1 MNRDITITY
10 SKSDDWWKNTLEDL
24 WVTILEG
31 GSNYWVDKIDHNVT
45 ARVYGNLDGSGID
58 ATFKSELPSLK
69 NGEHLMQ
76 NFEVIVH
83 HGAEP
88 DYQPRGSITLH
99 GSETVKVKTFDVIYN
114 GIKLLS
120 DDVKMII
127 MNNGDWDAN
136 DADHIFQLGVFGEVR
151 YG

>member
-1 MNRDITITY
+1 MNRDITINY
-10 SKSDDWWKNTLEDL
+10 APSREWWGDMLEDL
-24 WVTILEG
+24 WVTIIEG
-31 GSNYWVDKIDHNVT
+31 GSNYWVDKID
-45 ARVYGNLDGSGID
+45 YDMPDGML
-58 ATFKSELPSLK
+58 FKDSLPSLK
-69 NGEHLMQ
+69 SGPHLLE
-76 NFEVIVH
+76 NFEVTVS

-99 GSETVKVKTFDVIYN
+99 GSETVKVKTFDVIYD

-120 DDVKMII
+120 DDVKIAI

>member
-1 MNRDITITY
+1 MANRDITINY
-10 SKSDDWWKNTLEDL
+10 SRSEGWWKTTLEDL

-31 GSNYWVDKIDHNVT
+31 GSNYWVDKID
-45 ARVYGNLDGSGID
+45 YDKPEGML
-58 ATFKSELPSLK
+58 FKDDLPSLK
-69 NGEHLMQ
+69 SGAHLAE
-76 NFEVIVH
+76 NFEVTIY
-83 HGAEP
+83 HGADEF
-88 DYQPRGSITLH
+88 DSRVY
-99 GSETVKVKTFDVIYN
+99 SETVTVKTFDVIYN

-120 DDVKMII
+120 DDVKAVI

>member
-1 MNRDITITY
+1 MNRDITINY
-10 SKSDDWWKNTLEDL
+10 SKSDLWWKTTLENL

-31 GSNYWVDKIDHNVT
+31 GSNYWVDKIDYDKPEW
-45 ARVYGNLDGSGID
+45 AD
-58 ATFKSELPSLK
+58 ATHLK
-69 NGEHLMQ
+69 NGEHLAE
-76 NFEVIVH
+76 NFEVTIYH
-83 HGAEP
+83 NGEYG
-88 DYQPRGSITLH
+88 DFDGEKREFT
-99 GSETVKVKTFDVIYN
+99 SEVAKVKTFDVIYD

-127 MNNGDWDAN
+127 MTNGDWDAN

>member
-1 MNRDITITY
+1 MDRNITINY
-10 SKSDDWWKNTLEDL
+10 APSREWWGQTLESL

-31 GSNYWVDKIDHNVT
+31 GSNYWVDKID
-45 ARVYGNLDGSGID
+45 YDMPDGML
-58 ATFKSELPSLK
+58 FKDSLPSLK
-69 NGEHLMQ
+69 SGPHLLE
-76 NFEVIVH
+76 NFEVTVC

-99 GSETVKVKTFDVIYN
+99 GSETVKVKTFDVIHK
-114 GIKLLS
+114 GISLLP
-120 DDVKMII
+120 DDTKVVI

>member
-1 MNRDITITY
+1 MNRDITINY
-10 SKSDDWWKNTLEDL
+10 SPSADWWKATLEDL

-31 GSNYWVDKIDHNVT
+31 GSNYWVDKID
-45 ARVYGNLDGSGID
+45 YDKPEGML
-58 ATFKSELPSLK
+58 FKDDLPSLK
-69 NGEHLMQ
+69 SGAHLAE
-76 NFEVIVH
+76 NFKVTVY
-83 HGAEP
+83 HGA
-88 DYQPRGSITLH
+88 DGLDSFFY
-99 GSETVKVKTFDVIYN
+99 SEAVIVKTFDVIYD

-120 DDVKMII
+120 DDVKTVI

>member
-1 MNRDITITY
+1 MNRDITINY
-10 SKSDDWWKNTLEDL
+10 SKSDLWWKTTLEDL

-31 GSNYWVDKIDHNVT
+31 GSNYWVDKID
-45 ARVYGNLDGSGID
+45 YDKPEGML
-58 ATFKSELPSLK
+58 FKDDLPSLK
-69 NGEHLMQ
+69 SGAHLAE
-76 NFEVIVH
+76 NFEVKIY
-83 HGAEP
+83 HGGKDFDDGKREWKFH
-88 DYQPRGSITLH
+88 YTN
-99 GSETVKVKTFDVIYN
+99 KVKTFDVIYD

-127 MNNGDWDAN
+127 MTNGDWDAN

>member
-1 MNRDITITY
+1 MTRSITVSY
-10 SKSDDWWKNTLEDL
+10 NPSDRWWQHMLESL

-31 GSNYWVDKIDHNVT
+31 GSNYWVDAI
-45 ARVYGNLDGSGID
+45 YG
-58 ATFKSELPSLK
+58 EVSLK
-69 NGEHLMQ
+69 NGENLAE
-76 NFEVIVH
+76 NFEVTIYH
-83 HGAEP
+83 NGEYG
-88 DYQPRGSITLH
+88 DFDGEKREFT
-99 GSETVKVKTFDVIYN
+99 SEVAKVKTFDVIYD

-127 MNNGDWDAN
+127 MTNGDWDAN

>member
-1 MNRDITITY
+1 MDRNITINY
-10 SKSDDWWKNTLEDL
+10 APSREWWGQTLESL

-31 GSNYWVDKIDHNVT
+31 GSNYWVDKID
-45 ARVYGNLDGSGID
+45 YDMPEGMM
-58 ATFKSELPSLK
+58 FKDSLPSLK
-69 NGEHLMQ
+69 SGPHLLE
-76 NFEVIVH
+76 NFEVTVY

-99 GSETVKVKTFDVIYN
+99 GSETVKVKTFDVIHK
-114 GIKLLS
+114 GISLLP
-120 DDVKMII
+120 DDTKVVI

>member
-1 MNRDITITY
+1 MTRSITVSY
-10 SKSDDWWKNTLEDL
+10 NPSDRWWQHMLESL

-31 GSNYWVDKIDHNVT
+31 GSNYWVDKIDYDKPEW
-45 ARVYGNLDGSGID
+45 AD
-58 ATFKSELPSLK
+58 ATHLK
-69 NGEHLMQ
+69 NGAHLAE
-76 NFEVIVH
+76 NFEVTIY
-83 HGAEP
+83 HGGEYG
-88 DYQPRGSITLH
+88 DFDGEKREWKFHYTNR
-99 GSETVKVKTFDVIYN
+99 VKTFDVIYD

-136 DADHIFQLGVFGEVR
+136 DADQIFQLGVFGEVR